1 MVAEAVG
8 ALSLGVE
15 VFIGAFLLV
24 MGGVKMRAGASA
36 VIAAVA
42 RYEIG
47 SSDHQRLFARL
58 LPWIEMGLGVGLILG
73 LARGLTALGAGA
85 LLAGFEI
92 AMARSLGSGRRHSC
106 GCGGDRGSSL
116 ISWTLVSRNGV
127 LVAALTAAEL
137 AQNTT
142 VVWSQTNLALAVV
155 FIVTTLSSAALHL
168 RSRARS
174 TPALSVPATTSRT

>member
-15 VFIGAFLLV
+15 LFIGAFLLV
-24 MGGVKMRAGASA
+24 MGGLKIRAGASA

-47 SSDHQRLFARL
+47 SVDHQRLFARF
-58 LPWIEMGLGVGLILG
+58 LPWIEMGLGIALILG
-73 LARGLTALGAGA
+73 LARDLTALSAGA
-85 LLAGFEI
+85 LLAAFEM

-116 ISWTLVSRNGV
+116 ISWTLVARNGV

-137 AQNTT
+137 ARNAPGP
-142 VVWSQTNLALAVV
+142 WSLATFALAAV
-155 FIVTTLSSAALHL
+155 FVASGLLSAALHV
-168 RSRARS
+168 RSRVRV
-174 TPALSVPATTSRT
+174 TTALSGAPTIST